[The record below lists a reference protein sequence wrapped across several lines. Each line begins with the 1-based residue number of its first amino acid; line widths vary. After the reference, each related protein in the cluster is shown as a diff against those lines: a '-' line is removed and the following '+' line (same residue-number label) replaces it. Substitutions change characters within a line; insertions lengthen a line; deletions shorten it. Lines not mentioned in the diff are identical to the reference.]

1 MARLVRPNF
10 ERVSPAQKQPWHPIR
25 WFWQYFWSN
34 QSHRWSYWSFGHNM
48 SNVDQQEKSTSSSE
62 DNKDERDLF
71 IDEKDFCQRH
81 HPSDHHLKFCKKANW
96 IRTTK
101 YTILT
106 FVPKNLFEQFH
117 RWANFYFLVLII
129 LNWVPFINAF
139 GKEVCMVP
147 LIIVLAVLAF
157 KDAVED
163 LQRYRSDLKINS
175 QPVMTYCRNDD
186 KYHTMKWSELQV
198 GDIVRVVCNSVIPA
212 DVLLLHSS
220 DPDGICFIETSNLD
234 GESNL
239 KQRMVVKKHW
249 GDIRS
254 HEFHPK
260 EFKSIIECQ
269 TPNNEIY
276 KFHGN
281 VTPANGGEKIPVSN
295 NNLLLRGCVVRNT
308 DYVEGI
314 VLYAGHETK
323 AMLNNNGPRYKRSK
337 LERRMNTDVIYCVIL
352 LFVMCILGSVG
363 NGVWASH
370 MNNIPQAELFIPNEA
385 DGGKLD
391 PALSGF
397 YMFWTMVILLQVLI
411 PISLYVSIELVK
423 WMQVYLIN
431 NDVDLY
437 HKETDTPILCRA
449 LNITED
455 LGQIQYVFSDKT
467 GTLTENK
474 MIFRRCTVGG
484 VDYPHAANAAR
495 IENAEP
501 VPPSQ
506 HPEHSKHREA
516 FPELARAD
524 SVRRSYRRTQSAS
537 VKPHHREQFIRNRN
551 SLWDAI
557 LQSQKHGHGTEEKPV
572 DGETQLQNATK
583 SAPNSPANSRRARM
597 STKRPATHHRRNIS
611 SVSAREVLA
620 TVAQDEVAP
629 PGVEPVEPMYEEIV
643 DEALETD
650 VTPDPVLYEKLT
662 SSSYSSITPQ
672 GASSELPCP
681 EKTRIW
687 DFFVNLA
694 ICNTVV
700 ISNDNSESASTTPDP
715 YSEIASEVSTA
726 SGSSL
731 LPQVLKKVHLK
742 LTSPSSDTYKSISP
756 HWSPKINAL
765 KMNGNTNNSANTGAQ
780 IDSEDTGPTD
790 ADLSKIRYEAE
801 SPDEAALVYA
811 AHAYGCVLAHRS
823 SQGGRESVTV
833 TLPNGEGKLKFEVLH
848 KLPFDS
854 TRKRMSVIVRDPR
867 NNEVVL
873 FCKGADSAILSALA
887 DEQEDVQFN
896 LKTPRNNIATQASN
910 SAELVNRTK
919 QFLDKYARVG
929 LRTLCITKRV
939 LSEAE
944 YEEWLTLH
952 KEAERAIDERDQLL
966 MNSYVRI
973 ETDLELLGATGIE
986 DRLQDGVPETIEA
999 LRQAGIQV
1007 WVVTGD
1013 KRETA
1018 INIGHSCRLI
1028 HQNDEVINLI
1038 TETSEALS
1046 ELLDTHIDK
1055 QETKRGKLPE
1065 IQQQTSILSF
1075 NVSFSLPNSTSYP
1088 TIDDKDLPALVMVID
1103 GRTLGFVLG
1112 NKDQASNTTKEMSDK
1127 FVRLARR
1134 CRSVLCCRATPLQ
1147 KGQVLKLIKDKLN
1160 VMTLAIGDGAND
1172 VSMIQVA
1179 DVGVGLSGQEGMQA
1193 VMSSDYAI
1201 AQFRFLKKLLLVH
1214 GHWNYARL
1222 ASMVLYFLYK
1232 NAAFVFLIFWFQI
1245 LCGFSGGNMIEQF
1258 YLLLF
1263 NLIFTSVPP
1272 LITGILDKDL
1282 QEETL
1287 LKKPHLYM
1295 QGIKDE
1301 LYLQRTFWINML
1313 DALYQS
1319 VVIFFF
1325 LYLTYYDS
1333 QVGLIEWGTVVTTA
1347 ALFVILIHLAI
1358 ETKTWTW
1365 IHWVGQIGSVV
1376 VYFAFALIY
1385 NIICPAC
1392 SPPSNPYFIMERVIQ
1407 TGQFWFSILLV
1418 TAIALFPRYIVRAV
1432 QSNTFPNECQRERIL
1447 EKVRASSSACTSTA
1461 STSVTSTSSSSTY
1474 RNPAFMHVPDTFVSS
1489 EIEQQK
1495 QPVRPTQLP
1504 NPGVDLARDAMSF
1517 QYGGSTPDLSTA
1529 SPYYGM
1535 HNYSNNNSSNESW
1548 AQPPSHPP
1556 PENPVVLP
1564 GVLNQSYIGLS
1575 DDEDDDPTFVGSAP
1589 SYVFD
1594 VDTGEEIFSSEQN
1607 SGLPRN
1613 VSTGF
1618 IPSFKEDSHID
1629 SGEPPKA
1636 TYVPPVHTVNV
1647 VRDRRSQN
1655 DFYEPNVPV

>member
-1 MARLVRPNF
+1 
-10 ERVSPAQKQPWHPIR
+10 
-25 WFWQYFWSN
+25 
-34 QSHRWSYWSFGHNM
+34 
-48 SNVDQQEKSTSSSE
+48 
-62 DNKDERDLF
+62 NK
-71 IDEKDFCQRH
+71 
-81 HPSDHHLKFCKKANW
+81 

-101 YTILT
+101 YTVLSFI
-106 FVPKNLFEQFH
+106 PKNLFEQFH
-117 RWANFYFLVLII
+117 RFANCYFVFII
-129 LNWVPFINAF
+129 LLNFVPQVGAIQPIVSMIPVIMILLVQALKDLFEDYGRYKSDQEINFAECQ
-139 GKEVCMVP
+139 G
-147 LIIVLAVLAF
+147 
-157 KDAVED
+157 
-163 LQRYRSDLKINS
+163 LKS
-175 QPVMTYCRNDD
+175 NDD

-484 VDYPHAANAAR
+484 VDYPHAANGVVMSPYVNSDKAQTL
-495 IENAEP
+495 ILYSC
-501 VPPSQ
+501 VVLK
-506 HPEHSKHREA
+506 HSKHREA

-537 VKPHHREQFIRNRN
+537 VKPHHRMLPKQQVF
-551 SLWDAI
+551 
-557 LQSQKHGHGTEEKPV
+557 V
-572 DGETQLQNATK
+572 
-583 SAPNSPANSRRARM
+583 
-597 STKRPATHHRRNIS
+597 
-611 SVSAREVLA
+611 
-620 TVAQDEVAP
+620 
-629 PGVEPVEPMYEEIV
+629 
-643 DEALETD
+643 ETD

-715 YSEIASEVSTA
+715 YSVCSGFFSNLTKFIVNLDCYVQNLLILVLSIYRLAMYILRHSLTLNCFEKAKQILHHYILQTKST
-726 SGSSL
+726 
-731 LPQVLKKVHLK
+731 
-742 LTSPSSDTYKSISP
+742 T
-756 HWSPKINAL
+756 
-765 KMNGNTNNSANTGAQ
+765 
-780 IDSEDTGPTD
+780 PTD

-873 FCKGADSAILSALA
+873 FCKGADSAIT
-887 DEQEDVQFN
+887 D

-1447 EKVRASSSACTSTA
+1447 EK
-1461 STSVTSTSSSSTY
+1461 
-1474 RNPAFMHVPDTFVSS
+1474 
-1489 EIEQQK
+1489 
-1495 QPVRPTQLP
+1495 
-1504 NPGVDLARDAMSF
+1504 
-1517 QYGGSTPDLSTA
+1517 
-1529 SPYYGM
+1529 
-1535 HNYSNNNSSNESW
+1535 
-1548 AQPPSHPP
+1548 
-1556 PENPVVLP
+1556 
-1564 GVLNQSYIGLS
+1564 
-1575 DDEDDDPTFVGSAP
+1575 
-1589 SYVFD
+1589 
-1594 VDTGEEIFSSEQN
+1594 
-1607 SGLPRN
+1607 
-1613 VSTGF
+1613 
-1618 IPSFKEDSHID
+1618 
-1629 SGEPPKA
+1629 
-1636 TYVPPVHTVNV
+1636 
-1647 VRDRRSQN
+1647 
-1655 DFYEPNVPV
+1655 

>member
-1 MARLVRPNF
+1 M
-10 ERVSPAQKQPWHPIR
+10 H
-25 WFWQYFWSN
+25 Y
-34 QSHRWSYWSFGHNM
+34 Y
-48 SNVDQQEKSTSSSE
+48 EK
-62 DNKDERDLF
+62 NK
-71 IDEKDFCQRH
+71 
-81 HPSDHHLKFCKKANW
+81 

-101 YTILT
+101 YTVLSFI
-106 FVPKNLFEQFH
+106 PKNLFEQFH
-117 RWANFYFLVLII
+117 RFANCYFVFII
-129 LNWVPFINAF
+129 LLNFVPQVGAIQPIVSMIPVIMILLVQALKDLFEDYGRYKSDQEINFAECQ
-139 GKEVCMVP
+139 G
-147 LIIVLAVLAF
+147 
-157 KDAVED
+157 
-163 LQRYRSDLKINS
+163 LKS
-175 QPVMTYCRNDD
+175 NDD

-249 GDIRS
+249 GDIS

-484 VDYPHAANAAR
+484 VDYPHAAN
-495 IENAEP
+495 
-501 VPPSQ
+501 
-506 HPEHSKHREA
+506 EHSKHREA

-537 VKPHHREQFIRNRN
+537 VKPHH
-551 SLWDAI
+551 SLCMVHNVTK
-557 LQSQKHGHGTEEKPV
+557 SYSMSY
-572 DGETQLQNATK
+572 GETQLQNATK
-583 SAPNSPANSRRARM
+583 SAPNSPANSRR
-597 STKRPATHHRRNIS
+597 
-611 SVSAREVLA
+611 
-620 TVAQDEVAP
+620 
-629 PGVEPVEPMYEEIV
+629 
-643 DEALETD
+643 ETD

-715 YSEIASEVSTA
+715 YSLTKFIVNLDCYVQNLLILVLSIYRCQEIASEVSTA

-780 IDSEDTGPTD
+780 IDSEDTG
-790 ADLSKIRYEAE
+790 KIRYEAE

-873 FCKGADSAILSALA
+873 FCKGADSAIT
-887 DEQEDVQFN
+887 D

-1447 EKVRASSSACTSTA
+1447 EK
-1461 STSVTSTSSSSTY
+1461 
-1474 RNPAFMHVPDTFVSS
+1474 
-1489 EIEQQK
+1489 
-1495 QPVRPTQLP
+1495 
-1504 NPGVDLARDAMSF
+1504 
-1517 QYGGSTPDLSTA
+1517 
-1529 SPYYGM
+1529 
-1535 HNYSNNNSSNESW
+1535 
-1548 AQPPSHPP
+1548 
-1556 PENPVVLP
+1556 
-1564 GVLNQSYIGLS
+1564 
-1575 DDEDDDPTFVGSAP
+1575 
-1589 SYVFD
+1589 
-1594 VDTGEEIFSSEQN
+1594 
-1607 SGLPRN
+1607 
-1613 VSTGF
+1613 
-1618 IPSFKEDSHID
+1618 EDSHID

-1655 DFYEPNVPV
+1655 DF